1 VNDRWLGATIVPE
14 EGCSFLVWAPKV
26 TTVEVHVLDPVDR
39 YVELEPKDRGYFHAT
54 LRGVG
59 AGARYRYR
67 LDGGSEY
74 ADPASRFQ
82 PEGVHG
88 PSEVFDPAAFAWT
101 DTGFN
106 APAFADQVLYE
117 LHVGTFSDAGT
128 FDGAGEHLPEL
139 VDVGVTTI
147 EIMPVA
153 EFPGSRNWG
162 YDGVF
167 PYAAESGYGGP
178 AGLQRLVDR
187 AHAFGLA
194 VFLDVVYN
202 HIGPEGNVLPSFGS
216 YFSGKYRTPWGEA
229 VNVDDA
235 GSDEVR
241 RYFTENGLRW
251 LEEFHVD
258 GLRLDA
264 VHAIVD
270 TSARPFLAEV
280 PEAVQELSQRVGRR
294 LFAIA
299 ETPENDTRTIT
310 NRDLGG
316 QGFDALWSDGFH
328 HAVHAFAT
336 GEHDGYYMDYGTLE
350 QVAQALAEGWVFSGQ
365 YSRFWG
371 RRHGSS
377 PRPASPDRFLVY
389 NQNHDQ
395 IGNRMNGDRLSTLV
409 STDVAKLMSGVVLL
423 SPYVPMLFMGE
434 EYGETAPFQYFVSHQ
449 DPDLVEA
456 VRKGRAEE
464 FAQFTWGGDPP
475 DPQSEET
482 FERSKLDRTLREK
495 PEHAGLLEYHRTLI
509 SLRRGEP
516 ALATATK
523 DGLETWADSGAGL
536 LRMRRRVEA
545 QEAVAFFH
553 FGDEDVTTPLP
564 EGSWTRALD
573 SGEERFGGPG
583 TDTPPAIEA
592 PGNELTVPAKRVLL
606 YLREGTSLA

>member
-1 VNDRWLGATIVPE
+1 VNDRWLGATMVP
-14 EGCSFLVWAPKV
+14 EGCSFLVWAPRAER
-26 TTVEVHVLDPVDR
+26 VEVHLLEPVDR
-39 YVELEPKDRGYFHAT
+39 VVALEHADRGYFHAT
-54 LRGVG
+54 LRGIG
-59 AGARYRYR
+59 AGARYRFR
-67 LDGGSEY
+67 LDGDDEQ

-88 PSEVFDPAAFAWT
+88 PSEVYDPTAFAWT
-101 DTGFN
+101 DAGFK
-106 APAFADQVLYE
+106 APPLAEQILYE
-117 LHVGTFSDAGT
+117 LHVGTFSDPGT
-128 FDGAGEHLPEL
+128 LDGAAWHLADL
-139 VDVGVTTI
+139 VDLGVTTV
-147 EIMPVA
+147 ELMPIG

-167 PYAAESGYGGP
+167 PYAVESGYGGP
-178 AGLQRLVDR
+178 AALQRFVDR
-187 AHAFGLA
+187 AHALGLA

-202 HIGPEGNVLPSFGS
+202 HVGPEGNVLPSFGP
-216 YFSGKYRTPWGEA
+216 YFSAKYKTPWGEA

-241 RYFTENGLRW
+241 RYFVENGLRW

-280 PEAVQELSQRVGRR
+280 SEAVQELSQRLGRR
-294 LFAIA
+294 LFAVA
-299 ETPENDTRTIT
+299 ETPENDARTIT
-310 NRDLGG
+310 TRDLGG

-328 HAVHAFAT
+328 HAVHAYAT
-336 GEHDGYYMDYGTLE
+336 GERDGYYMDYGTLE

-377 PRPASPDRFLVY
+377 PRPAPPDRFLVY
-389 NQNHDQ
+389 SQNHDQ
-395 IGNRMNGDRLSTLV
+395 IGNRMNGDRLTSFV
-409 STDVAKLMSGVVLL
+409 PIDVVKLMAGVVLL

-449 DPDLVEA
+449 DPDLVQA
-456 VRKGRAEE
+456 VRTGRTEE
-464 FAQFTWGGDPP
+464 FSGFTWGGEPP
-475 DPQSEET
+475 DPQSRET
-482 FERSKLDRTLREK
+482 FERSRLDRTLREK
-495 PEHAGLLEYHRTLI
+495 PEHAGLWEYHRTLI
-509 SLRRGEP
+509 ALRRSAP
-516 ALATATK
+516 ALATPTK
-523 DGLETWADSGAGL
+523 DGLETWADSAAAL

-553 FGDEDVTTPLP
+553 FGDGEVTTPLP

-573 SGEERFGGPG
+573 SADERFGGAG
-583 TDTPPAIEA
+583 ADTPATIEA
-592 PGNELTVPAKRVLL
+592 AGTELTVAGRRVLL
-606 YLREGTSLA
+606 YLRDGTSLA

>member
-1 VNDRWLGATIVPE
+1 VNDRRLGATIVPD
-14 EGCSFLVWAPKV
+14 EGCSFEVWAPNAER
-26 TTVEVHVLDPVDR
+26 VEVHLLDPVDE
-39 YVELEPKDRGYFHAT
+39 YLELEPSDRGYFHAT
-54 LRGVG
+54 VRGVG
-59 AGARYRYR
+59 AGARYRFR
-67 LDGGSEY
+67 LDGDGEF

-82 PEGVHG
+82 PDGVHG

-101 DTGFN
+101 DLGFN
-106 APAFADQVLYE
+106 APAFAEQVLYE
-117 LHVGTFSDAGT
+117 LHVGTYTEEGT
-128 FDGAGEHLPEL
+128 FDAAASRLEEL
-139 VDVGVTTI
+139 RELGVTTV
-147 EIMPVA
+147 EIMPIA

-178 AGLQRLVDR
+178 AAFQRFVDR
-187 AHAFGLA
+187 AHALGLG

-202 HIGPEGNVLPSFGS
+202 HLGPEGNVLPSFGP

-229 VNVDDA
+229 VNVDDG

-264 VHAIVD
+264 IHAIVD

-280 PEAVQELSQRVGRR
+280 PEAVQELSQRIGRR

-310 NRDLGG
+310 PRDLGG

-328 HAVHAFAT
+328 HAVHAYAT
-336 GEHDGYYMDYGTLE
+336 GEREGYYMDYGTLE

-395 IGNRMNGDRLSTLV
+395 IGNRMNGERLSTLV
-409 STDVAKLMSGVVLL
+409 PSDVVKLMAGVALL

-434 EYGETAPFQYFVSHQ
+434 EYGETSPFQYFVSHQ
-449 DPDLVEA
+449 DAELVEA
-456 VRKGRAEE
+456 VRRGRAEE
-464 FAQFTWGGDPP
+464 FRQFTWAGDPP

-482 FERSKLDRTLREK
+482 FARSKLDRSLREK
-495 PEHAGLLEYHRTLI
+495 PAHAGLLKYHRALI
-509 SLRRGEP
+509 ALRRSEP

-523 DGLETWADSGAGL
+523 DGLETWADSGAGM
-536 LRMRRRVEA
+536 LRLRRRVEA
-545 QEAVAFFH
+545 QEAVAFFN
-553 FGDEDVTTPLP
+553 FGADDVTTPLP
-564 EGSWTRALD
+564 EGVWTRALD
-573 SGEERFGGPG
+573 SAEERFAGPG
-583 TDTPPAIEA
+583 TDTPGTIEA
-592 PGNELTVPAKRVLL
+592 LGTELTVPAKRVLL